1 MIIEQA
7 GGVRL
12 PVTGKFK
19 LASEYKIKI
28 ANQRQR

>member
-1 MIIEQA
+1 MIIERA

-12 PVTGKFK
+12 LVPGQFK
-19 LASEYKIKI
+19 WALEYKIKI